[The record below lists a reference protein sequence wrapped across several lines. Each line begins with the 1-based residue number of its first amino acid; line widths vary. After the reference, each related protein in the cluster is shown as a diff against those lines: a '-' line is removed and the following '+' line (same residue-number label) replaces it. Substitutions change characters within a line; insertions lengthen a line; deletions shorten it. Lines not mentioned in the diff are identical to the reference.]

1 MMNNPKKNSP
11 LSATPNGQE
20 YGLSMKKLIESMNAE
35 LSRLQL
41 DYVDIVYAH
50 RFDHATPMLEIVRGF
65 TKLINDGKAFY
76 WGTSMWSAQ
85 KLTEAYW
92 LAYVHHLIPP
102 VVEQPIYNMFARD
115 IMEKEYSPMF
125 KYPYSMGTTVWSPL
139 DSGVLTG
146 KYVKEIPKDS
156 RLGGNN
162 RLGNNWYGN
171 EKYIG
176 NKNEKVGKLMDIAKE
191 MNVSMVSLAIAWVI
205 KNKNVSV
212 CMLGGSK
219 AYQLEQNMDSI
230 ATAKK
235 LDAEKLKKIEKIL
248 DNKPSVAD
256 RRGVNGK
263 YRHKETY
270 ITDPVAR

>member
-1 MMNNPKKNSP
+1 M
-11 LSATPNGQE
+11 G
-20 YGLSMKKLIESMNAE
+20 
-35 LSRLQL
+35 
-41 DYVDIVYAH
+41 
-50 RFDHATPMLEIVRGF
+50 IVRGF

-125 KYPYSMGTTVWSPL
+125 KHPYSMGTTVWSPL

-162 RLGNNWYGN
+162 RLGNN
-171 EKYIG
+171 
-176 NKNEKVGKLMDIAKE
+176 IAKE

-235 LDAEKLKKIEKIL
+235 I
-248 DNKPSVAD
+248 
-256 RRGVNGK
+256 GC
-263 YRHKETY
+263 
-270 ITDPVAR
+270 